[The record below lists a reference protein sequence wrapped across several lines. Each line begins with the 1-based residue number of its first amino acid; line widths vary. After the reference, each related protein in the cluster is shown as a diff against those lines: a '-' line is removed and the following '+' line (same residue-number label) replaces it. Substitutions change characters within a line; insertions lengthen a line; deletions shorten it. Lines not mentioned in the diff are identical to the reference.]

1 MTINIEQLEIIPNY
15 KIEWVSDER
24 GKYPMVHW
32 KSIMALSQSS
42 DAKVTDTVD
51 ILPLLS
57 HDQLLEIEEKI
68 LSHE

>member
-1 MTINIEQLEIIPNY
+1 MEINLENLEIIPNY
-15 KIEWVSDER
+15 SIEWVSDER
-24 GKYPMVHW
+24 GKYPMFHW

-51 ILPLLS
+51 ILPLLC
-57 HDQLLEIEEKI
+57 HDQLVALEEKI